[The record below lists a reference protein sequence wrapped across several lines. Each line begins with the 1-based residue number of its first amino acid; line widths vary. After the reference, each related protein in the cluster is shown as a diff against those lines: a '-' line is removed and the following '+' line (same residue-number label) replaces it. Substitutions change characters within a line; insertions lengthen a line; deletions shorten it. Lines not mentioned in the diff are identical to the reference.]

1 MITFRVDF
9 SSQMT
14 ETHIINTKNEGTN
27 FKKRNIGE
35 KTSLFHHIFNSEMP
49 TSELSIERLT
59 REAQV
64 ILVAGSLTITRTLSS
79 ITYYI
84 LANKHIRSTLREEL
98 RDVMAQ
104 YPEKK
109 PSWADLEKLPY
120 LQAIIKEGLR

>member
-1 MITFRVDF
+1 MLTFRVDF
-9 SSQMT
+9 SSQLT

-49 TSELSIERLT
+49 TSELSTERLT

-64 ILVAGSLTITRTLSS
+64 ILGAGSLTTTRTLSS
-79 ITYYI
+79 ITYYT
-84 LANKHIRSTLREEL
+84 LANKHFRSTLREEL

-109 PSWADLEKLPY
+109 PSWADLQKLPY